1 MKKRMLL
8 ACALLWAGASASAP
22 RALTPAPETGRFLMT
37 SFSGGQP
44 LWAWCDSPSRVL
56 ALIQY
61 AVPATTNPQTTPA
74 ELHEWPKTAAGL
86 GKIQV
91 SEVQIGAP
99 DPGAG
104 HIYTP
109 LKLTSGPRK
118 GQSGYYH
125 TSNIENTNDPAYR
138 MTKTGEFKL
147 GNDVYKCRYAKDATF
162 IGVTQKRTVIVWET
176 PCSEPLFCK
185 VTYATRNFDN
195 SRGVFLK
202 NGDKGYASTRIQANR
217 ITDFRRLYSWQTS
230 DGFTYDVELSTRG
243 GTVKVKRGSTTLTTE
258 PFLAYSISL
267 PK

>member
-1 MKKRMLL
+1 MGRTQTDRMKKRMLL

-22 RALTPAPETGRFLMT
+22 RALTPAPETGRFSM
-37 SFSGGQP
+37 SSYIGKQP
-44 LWAWCDSPSRVL
+44 LLAWYDAPRRVL
-56 ALIQY
+56 ALLQY
-61 AVPATTNPQTTPA
+61 GIPA
-74 ELHEWPKTAAGL
+74 ENAQATPPNGKLYEWPKTAAG
-86 GKIQV
+86 
-91 SEVQIGAP
+91 GAP
-99 DPGAG
+99 DSGAG
-104 HIYTP
+104 QIYTP

-118 GQSGYYH
+118 GQSGYAH
-125 TSNIENTNDPAYR
+125 TSNIENTSDPSYR

-147 GNDVYKCRYAKDATF
+147 GNGVYKCRYVKDAAF
-162 IGVTQKRTVIVWET
+162 IGVTRKRTVIIWET

-217 ITDFRRLYSWQTS
+217 ITNFRRLYSWQTS

>member
-1 MKKRMLL
+1 MRQQQTVRMKKRVML
-8 ACALLWAGASASAP
+8 ACALLWAGANASVP
-22 RALTPAPETGRFLMT
+22 RALTPAPETGRFRMT

-44 LWAWCDSPSRVL
+44 LWAWCDSPSRLL

-61 AVPATTNPQTTPA
+61 AVPATTNAQTTPA

-118 GQSGYYH
+118 GQSGYVH

-162 IGVTQKRTVIVWET
+162 IGVTQKRTVIVWANEKT
-176 PCSEPLFCK
+176 
-185 VTYATRNFDN
+185 VTYATRNFDG
-195 SRGVFLK
+195 SAGVYVTGGKAINFGSETGWGYEFLTK
-202 NGDKGYASTRIQANR
+202 DGYKYSVSSGDGMRPKQPPLSVIVYRKGKVL
-217 ITDFRRLYSWQTS
+217 TD
-230 DGFTYDVELSTRG
+230 
-243 GTVKVKRGSTTLTTE
+243 E

>member
-91 SEVQIGAP
+91 STVLIGQP

-104 HIYTP
+104 QIYTP

-118 GQSGYYH
+118 GQSGYVH

-147 GNDVYKCRYAKDATF
+147 GNDVYKCRYVKDATF
-162 IGVTQKRTVIVWET
+162 IGVTQKRTVIIWDNGKT
-176 PCSEPLFCK
+176 A
-185 VTYATRNFDN
+185 TYATRNFDG
-195 SRGVFLK
+195 SAGVYVTGGKNIDFGSETGWGYEFLK
-202 NGDKGYASTRIQANR
+202 KEGYKYSVSSGDGMRPKQPPLSVTVYRKGKVL
-217 ITDFRRLYSWQTS
+217 TD
-230 DGFTYDVELSTRG
+230 
-243 GTVKVKRGSTTLTTE
+243 E